1 MIHRFKLLVSAGVL
15 ALTATGMS
23 AQGHLL
29 SEQDALLRA
38 REFLSSVKGR
48 MGKPAADASGVRLV
62 YTAQR
67 QGQAYF
73 YVFNNGND
81 GFIIAGADD
90 RLPAVLAYSDTGAV
104 DMSQLP
110 VNLKYWLG
118 ECQRQTQW
126 VLDHPA
132 LYGSKAREASV
143 SYPDIEPIV
152 KAKWSERIPFNN
164 LCPMNGKNQTLTGS
178 VAVAMGQIM
187 HHYRWPE
194 RGHGAVSYECTS
206 LAEPQTISVDF
217 ENTVYDW
224 DNMLDEYTV
233 NYAEEQVNAVATLV
247 YHCGVATR
255 MQYGSHDGV
264 SSYNALD
271 AFVEHF
277 AYDPALIKQYN
288 VSDFSPEET
297 NRRIIEE
304 LEANRPVF
312 FSGEDSANE
321 GQAFI
326 IDGWNVDGYA
336 HINWGM
342 GGYSDG
348 YFLLSALDPYSS
360 DQGYNYNQRMI
371 LGIQP
376 IDDQTPSQTPE
387 MWAEGNLAVE
397 NVDGVNVF
405 KASDGK
411 MYNNST
417 VGAVFNITAKYISR
431 KTGEEYIA
439 GTSKA
444 VTLEPGAGIEG
455 ITDEFNVSIPD
466 GNYKVQ
472 LVYKVAVTD
481 EWKPFRHVPYG
492 SRNYVYAIVKDG
504 SVSYSNEDNVVDL
517 KVSDWVYEKIMNP
530 YQENP
535 ISFTV
540 TNLAEKDFE
549 DTLQLALYDSVSG
562 SNRVINKFRP
572 SLKPKQSKEIKITF
586 GGTKNDSTFTN
597 GTYSMSVIDRE
608 DIVFGERQEV
618 VLDTMFNDEGFQG
631 SKLKYNIINDSLK
644 TCEVV
649 YGDYKGEIV
658 IPEKAIIGKSAYRV
672 IGIARGAFNSTDGA
686 TSVTVPKTVTS
697 IDFYENFTHS
707 VQNIYVSE
715 ENPVYKSEN
724 GIVFSKDGTVLLRY
738 PGGKTESNYTIPD
751 GVTRIGRGAFY
762 GCTADIVTMNEG
774 IRYIEEYA
782 FATSAMTIVYIPGSV
797 EAIGQCAFSRME
809 KCTRFEVN
817 SSNSQYTSFDGVLC
831 SRDMRRLIQ
840 YPLART
846 SSIYNVPEIVTD
858 IETMAFA
865 YAKNLTMVKMPL
877 TLLQIDNR
885 AFYSCTALTE
895 VSIPVNVTSIADE
908 AFAQCTSLRSI
919 SLGQSLRFIGQSAF
933 AVSNGTRT
941 SLEKVT
947 SLSSVPPTLCVGEN
961 EAFEMYDYEHAT
973 LYVKNGCLDAYVN
986 AEGWKKFLDIRELAP
1001 EMRDL
1006 QYNITSTKDMTCEV
1020 IPGDYTG
1027 VVIIPETVDFK
1038 GMTYTVTNIAAG
1050 SFSSP
1055 TGATSVTIP
1064 RTITNIELP
1073 NFEYTVEDI
1082 IVDEFSKTY
1091 SSEKGVLY
1099 NKDKSELICF
1109 PSAKLPGGQFE
1120 ILRQV
1125 KKIGVRAF
1133 FASKLESITIPEGVV
1148 EIDSMAFAKS
1158 CLKAMNIPRSLE
1170 KIGRGAFVDMKYC
1183 EEFTADTYGLNYRS
1197 YGGVLFDYRTKTLV
1211 QYPLAKPSERYTVE
1225 DGTLNI
1231 GPEAF
1236 MGNTRLEKFT
1246 FNPGLEVIGDNA
1258 FYGCDKIKDF
1268 TIPNNVIEIGAAA
1281 FANCTSLENIRV
1293 GRGAKK
1299 IGAGAFSANIED
1311 PATVSH
1317 SSLLRI
1323 TSGNATPPE
1332 LAQDGCPVFDNYD
1345 YSSVPLYVP
1354 YGATEAYKAAEGWN
1368 KFRTIIE
1375 LDKDDDYEF
1384 EVIGNGEGV
1393 INKAPSV
1400 LYGEV
1405 IIPESFEDHG
1415 EEYKVVKIGDN
1426 VFEGCAAIKSVVIGK
1441 DVRSIGVKAFYGCK
1455 SLEKVVIEG
1464 QDVIESRS
1472 VQPAMTVGSRAFGSS
1487 TRINEIVVNRVL
1499 PPVLQDYNVFEQKVY
1514 NVAELTVPAGCIAS
1528 YWADP
1533 VWKNFEKIEED
1544 ATLGIQ
1550 DVETSEG
1557 HIKVEGNT
1565 VIVDGGQAEIYTVSG
1580 ILVARSQNGRV
1591 EGLLPG
1597 IYVVRA
1603 GSTVAKIMVK

>member
-1 MIHRFKLLVSAGVL
+1 MIHRFKLLVSVGVL
-15 ALTATGMS
+15 VLTATSMS

-38 REFLSSVKGR
+38 REFFSSVKGR
-48 MGKPAADASGVRLV
+48 MGKPVADASGTRLV

-67 QGQAYF
+67 QGQPYF

-90 RLPAVLAYSDTGAV
+90 RLPAVLAYSDAGAI
-104 DMSQLP
+104 DMSHLP
-110 VNLKYWLG
+110 ENMKYWMG
-118 ECQRQTQW
+118 ECQRQAQW
-126 VLDHPA
+126 VLEHPA
-132 LYGSKAREASV
+132 LYGSRTRETSV

-152 KAKWSERIPFNN
+152 TAKWSDRIPFNS
-164 LCPMNGKNQTLTGS
+164 LCPTNGKNQTLTGS

-194 RGHGAVSYECTS
+194 KGRGSVSYECTS

-233 NYAEEQVNAVATLV
+233 NYTEEQVNAVATLL
-247 YHCGVATR
+247 YNCGAAIR
-255 MQYGSHDGV
+255 MQYGSSKGV

-288 VSDFSPEET
+288 VSDLSPEET
-297 NRRIIEE
+297 GRLIIAE
-304 LEANRPVF
+304 LEADRPVF
-312 FSGEDSANE
+312 FTGEDSANE
-321 GQAFI
+321 GMAFI

-387 MWAEGNLAVE
+387 IWAKGNLLVE

-405 KASDGK
+405 KASNGK
-411 MYNNST
+411 IYNNST
-417 VGAVFNITAKYISR
+417 VGAAFSITAKYINR
-431 KTGEEYIA
+431 KTEDEYVAEKSKTVELGQGDSIDEIA
-439 GTSKA
+439 
-444 VTLEPGAGIEG
+444 
-455 ITDEFNVSIPD
+455 DEFEAGIPD

-481 EWKPFRHVPYG
+481 EWKPFRHIPYG
-492 SRNYVYAIVKDG
+492 SRDYVYATVKDG
-504 SVSYSNEDNVVDL
+504 SVSYSNEDNVIDL
-517 KVSDWVYEKIMNP
+517 NISDWVYEKIMNP

-540 TNLAEKDFE
+540 TNMAEKDYE
-549 DTLQLALYDSVSG
+549 DTLQVALYDSVSG
-562 SNRVINKFRP
+562 TNRIINKFRP

-586 GGTKNDSTFTN
+586 GGTKNDSTLTN

-608 DIVFGERQEV
+608 QIVFGERQEV
-618 VLDTMFNDEGFQG
+618 VLDTLFNNEGFQG
-631 SKLKYNIINDSLK
+631 SKLKYHVISDSLM

-649 YGDYKGEIV
+649 AGDYKGEIV
-658 IPEKAIIGKSAYRV
+658 IPEKVIIGKSAYRV
-672 IGIARGAFNSTDGA
+672 TGIARGAFNSAEGA
-686 TSVTVPKTVTS
+686 TSVAVPKTVTS
-697 IDFYENFTHS
+697 IDFDENFTHS
-707 VQNIYVSE
+707 VKSISVAE

-724 GIVFSKDGTVLLRY
+724 GIVFSKDGTTLLRY
-738 PGGKTESNYTIPD
+738 PGGKDESSYTIPD
-751 GVTRIGRGAFY
+751 GVTRIGRSAFY
-762 GCTADIVTMNEG
+762 GCKADVVTMNEG
-774 IRYIEEYA
+774 IKSIEEYA
-782 FATSAMTIVYIPGSV
+782 FAASAMTIVYIPASV
-797 EAIGQCAFSRME
+797 ESIGQCAFSLME
-809 KCTRFEVN
+809 KCTQFRVGSGN
-817 SSNSQYTSFDGVLC
+817 LHYTVFDGVLY
-831 SRDMRRLIQ
+831 SLEMRHLIQ

-846 SSIYNVPEIVTD
+846 SSIYSVPEIVTEID
-858 IETMAFA
+858 AMAFA
-865 YAKNLTMVKMPL
+865 YAKSLTMVKMPS
-877 TLLQIDNR
+877 TLLRIDDK
-885 AFYSCTALTE
+885 AFYNCTALTE
-895 VSIPVNVTSIADE
+895 VNIPSNVTDIADE
-908 AFAQCTSLRSI
+908 AFARCTSLRSI
-919 SLGQSLRFIGQSAF
+919 SLGQSLRNIGKSAF
-933 AVSNGTRT
+933 AVTVGTRAC
-941 SLEKVT
+941 LEKVS

-961 EAFEMYDYEHAT
+961 ETFDMYDYEHAI
-973 LYVKNGCLDAYVN
+973 LYVKDGCMDVYAN
-986 AEGWKKFLDIRELAP
+986 AEGWKNFLDIRELAP

-1020 IPGDYTG
+1020 IPGNYTG
-1027 VVIIPETVDFK
+1027 VVIIPETVDFN
-1038 GMTYTVTNIAAG
+1038 GITYTVTNIAAG

-1055 TGATSVTIP
+1055 AGAISVTIP
-1064 RTITNIELP
+1064 RTVTNIELP
-1073 NFEYTVEDI
+1073 NFEYTVEEI

-1099 NKDKSELICF
+1099 NKNKSEIICF
-1109 PSAKLPGGQFE
+1109 PSAKLPGGHFE
-1120 ILRQV
+1120 VLRQV
-1125 KKIGVRAF
+1125 KKIGARAF

-1158 CLKAMNIPRSLE
+1158 YFKALALPRSLE

-1183 EEFTADTYGLNYRS
+1183 AEFTADLYGVNYRS
-1197 YGGVLFDYRTKTLV
+1197 YNGVLYDYRTKTLV
-1211 QYPLAKPSERYTVE
+1211 QYPLAKSEVSYTVE
-1225 DGTLNI
+1225 DGTLHI

-1236 MGNTRLEKFT
+1236 MGNTCLEKFR
-1246 FNPGLEVIGDNA
+1246 FNPGLETIGDNA
-1258 FYGCDKIKDF
+1258 FYGCNKIKDF

-1281 FANCTSLENIRV
+1281 FANCTSLENFRI

-1311 PATVSH
+1311 PAAVSH
-1317 SSLLRI
+1317 SSLQRI
-1323 TSGNATPPE
+1323 TSGNTEPPE

-1345 YSSVPLYVP
+1345 YSYIPLYVP
-1354 YGATEAYKAAEGWN
+1354 YGTTEAYKAAEGWN
-1368 KFRTIIE
+1368 KFRTIVE
-1375 LDKDDDYEF
+1375 LEKDKDYEF
-1384 EVIGNGEGV
+1384 EVIGDGEGV
-1393 INKAPSV
+1393 INKAPSG

-1405 IIPESFEDHG
+1405 IVPESFEYRG
-1415 EEYKVVKIGDN
+1415 EEYKVVKISDN
-1426 VFEGCAAIKSVVIGK
+1426 VFENCTAIKSIVIGK
-1441 DVRSIGVKAFYGCK
+1441 DVRSIGAGTFYGCK
-1455 SLEKVVIEG
+1455 SLNKIVIEG
-1464 QDVIESRS
+1464 QDVVESRS
-1472 VQPAMTVGSRAFGSS
+1472 AQPAMTVGSRAFGSC
-1487 TRINEIVVNRVL
+1487 TRINEIIVNRVL
-1499 PPVLQDYNVFEQKVY
+1499 PPALQDYNVFEQKVY

-1533 VWKNFEKIEED
+1533 IWKNFVNVEED
-1544 ATLGIQ
+1544 ATLGVQ
-1550 DVETSEG
+1550 YVETDEG

-1565 VIVDGGQAEIYTVSG
+1565 VIVDGTQAEVYTVGGS
-1580 ILVARSQNGRV
+1580 LVARSQNGRI

-1603 GSTVAKIMVK
+1603 GSAVAKIAVK